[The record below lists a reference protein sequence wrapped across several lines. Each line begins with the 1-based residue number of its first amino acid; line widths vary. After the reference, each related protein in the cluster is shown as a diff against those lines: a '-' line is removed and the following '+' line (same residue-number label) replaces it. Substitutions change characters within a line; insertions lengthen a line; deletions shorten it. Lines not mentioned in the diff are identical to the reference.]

1 MVQLTCEASVAS
13 QVMTTGWV
21 LVEAV
26 GAERQRVGLE
36 TKAAVGRANEVK

>member
-1 MVQLTCEASVAS
+1 MVQLTCVASVAS

-36 TKAAVGRANEVK
+36 TKAVAGRANVR